1 MEESKN
7 PLKRLLEAITKYNN
21 LICQHVSIDPNK
33 QNLLIS
39 STGPITEGWED
50 NGKGYLLGYYE
61 YDEAENYYKQ
71 LTSDSEGK

>member
-7 PLKRLLEAITKYNN
+7 ALDLLQETITKYDN

-33 QNLLIS
+33 PNLLIS
-39 STGPITEGWED
+39 SIGPITEGWED

-61 YDEAENYYKQ
+61 YDEAENIEQY
-71 LTSDSEGK
+71 